1 MDLHSTQLGLRKM
14 LKIHLIYFARQLILD
29 TYTSIRNLSRTKQKI
44 KLKPWLTKQIMSFIK
59 KRIWFKGNLSRC
71 VEHCCRIGGGVEGVG
86 WGRQNPHTTIAIFSS
101 IFLSYIYI
109 YIYIYIYFF
118 NKVLIKMRC

>member
-59 KRIWFKGNLSRC
+59 KRI
-71 VEHCCRIGGGVEGVG
+71 
-86 WGRQNPHTTIAIFSS
+86 
-101 IFLSYIYI
+101 
-109 YIYIYIYFF
+109 
-118 NKVLIKMRC
+118 